1 MRNKDLIQRAI
12 HSCMNRI
19 GLPYNGA
26 FKVKYNDKT
35 EFCKICKGIDG
46 YYERSRA
53 SILAKYKKP
62 RNSIDNVIKS
72 KKSNKVVFNFIMEL
86 NQLTTLSYGKL
97 MQYYPDL
104 NKIKSFIDYQQVV
117 GNAKKVNVDKIMLN
131 HAKQLNLDFN

>member
-1 MRNKDLIQRAI
+1 MTDNI
-12 HSCMNRI
+12 
-19 GLPYNGA
+19 
-26 FKVKYNDKT
+26 VK
-35 EFCKICKGIDG
+35 
-46 YYERSRA
+46 
-53 SILAKYKKP
+53 P
-62 RNSIDNVIKS
+62 

-97 MQYYPDL
+97 IQYYPDL